1 MRASA
6 IIEGVLRD
14 APASR
19 SSDRE
24 LYILVWEKYGFFMSA
39 TQKAKFRELPSSE
52 TIRRV
57 RQKLQEQGHYA
68 ATDRVRRHRSQK
80 GQEVQQRMPT
90 TKPDKVEPMLE
101 QINPPTVDPHT
112 VKAAKR
118 IVNGGEQTSLI

>member
-14 APASR
+14 HPETR

-24 LYILVWEKYGFFMSA
+24 LYIQVWENYGFHMSEG
-39 TQKAKFRELPSSE
+39 QKAKFRELPSSE

-68 ATDRVRRHRSQK
+68 ATERVKRHRNFKSM
-80 GQEVQQRMPT
+80 EVQQKMPQT
-90 TKPDKVEPMLE
+90 RPEKVEPLLE
-101 QINPPTVDPHT
+101 SVMSEAVGRAKQIVLP
-112 VKAAKR
+112 
-118 IVNGGEQTSLI
+118 EQTSLI